1 MSRLFIR
8 LRPSSSKGR
17 ATSGRMWLM
26 SIADNDVD
34 DFLFTD
40 DGWVVVVVVIVVVAV
55 VVVIVVDGW
64 MGRLWWCR
72 LLLLMCMFRFRRLL

>member
-1 MSRLFIR
+1 MSKLSIR

-17 ATSGRMWLM
+17 TTSGMMWLI

-40 DGWVVVVVVIVVVAV
+40 G
-55 VVVIVVDGW
+55 G
-64 MGRLWWCR
+64 
-72 LLLLMCMFRFRRLL
+72 